1 MKKERH
7 NNLLWA
13 VLSTAIVFSLV
24 VVFDSPVYAAY
35 RTQHADV
42 PAPAVMMLA
51 ASEGISPLD
60 VSAAKTSV
68 AEAPVKVSA
77 VKKASTAANTVQAA
91 AKTEIAK
98 PVQLA
103 SSVGGPGVPAREQP
117 LPASEGAAQDAAQ
130 NAAGQDAATQDAAG
144 QNAGG
149 PGEAGPGAAA
159 QPQFVTADMSYFDDA
174 CFVGDSFTQGLSIYS
189 KNPGANYYYAVGVST
204 SNALSKNFTLPGGG
218 EGKLIDALAGKQYKK
233 VYIMLG
239 INEMS
244 NGDPA
249 AFAQRYAG
257 ILQQIRTVQPN
268 ATIFI
273 QSILHTTPEKSAS
286 TNFKNE
292 YINRYNE
299 AIKGLA
305 DNTTIYY
312 IDINPLFDDGNGAM
326 KAELSGDGVHLK
338 AQHYI
343 PWRDLLLRTVPA
355 SLAPATTET
364 QTA

>member
-60 VSAAKTSV
+60 LSAAKTSV
-68 AEAPVKVSA
+68 AEASVKVSA
-77 VKKASTAANTVQAA
+77 VKKASAAANTQQAA
-91 AKTEIAK
+91 AQPEIAK

-103 SSVGGPGVPAREQP
+103 SSVGGPGVPASEQP
-117 LPASEGAAQDAAQ
+117 LPASEGAAQDAATQ
-130 NAAGQDAATQDAAG
+130 NTAADAAD

-149 PGEAGPGAAA
+149 PGEAGPGVAA

-189 KNPGANYYYAVGVST
+189 KNPGADYYYAVGVST
-204 SNALSKNFTLPGGG
+204 SNALSKDFTLPGGG

-257 ILQQIRTVQPN
+257 ILQQIKTVQPN

-292 YINRYNE
+292 YINGYNE

-305 DNTTIYY
+305 DNSTIYY
-312 IDINPLFDDGNGAM
+312 IDINQLFDDGNGAM
-326 KAELSGDGVHLK
+326 RAELSGDGVHLK

>member
-1 MKKERH
+1 MKKEKH

-13 VLSTAIVFSLV
+13 VLSTAIVLSLV

-35 RTQHADV
+35 RNQHADV

-60 VSAAKTSV
+60 VSAAKTAA

-77 VKKASTAANTVQAA
+77 VKTAVAEANTSQAA
-91 AKTEIAK
+91 AVRTEIAK

-103 SSVGGPGVPAREQP
+103 SSIGGPGVPASEQP
-117 LPASEGAAQDAAQ
+117 VPASEGAVQEPAAQ
-130 NAAGQDAATQDAAG
+130 NAAADAAA

-149 PGEAGPGAAA
+149 NETTESGAANTAA

-189 KNPGANYYYAVGVST
+189 KNPGADYYYCVGVST
-204 SNALSKNFTLPGGG
+204 GNALSKDFTLPGGG

-257 ILQQIRTVQPN
+257 ILQQIRAVQPN

-286 TNFKNE
+286 SNFKNE

-305 DNTTIYY
+305 DNSTVYY
-312 IDINPLFDDGNGAM
+312 IDVNPIFDDGTGAM
-326 KAELSGDGVHLK
+326 NAEMSGEGVHLK
-338 AQHYI
+338 AQYYI
-343 PWRDLLLRTVPA
+343 PWRDFLLRNVPA
-355 SLAPATTET
+355 SLVPAATET
-364 QTA
+364 QAA

>member
-35 RTQHADV
+35 RTQLADV
-42 PAPAVMMLA
+42 PAPAAMMLA
-51 ASEGISPLD
+51 ASEGILPLD

-68 AEAPVKVSA
+68 AEAPVKTSA
-77 VKKASTAANTVQAA
+77 VKKAGAAANTQQAA
-91 AKTEIAK
+91 AQPEIAK

-103 SSVGGPGVPAREQP
+103 SSVGGPGVPASEQP
-117 LPASEGAAQDAAQ
+117 LPASEGAAQDAVAQ
-130 NAAGQDAATQDAAG
+130 NTAADAAD

-149 PGEAGPGAAA
+149 PGEAGPGVAA

-174 CFVGDSFTQGLSIYS
+174 CFIGDSFTQGLSIYS
-189 KNPGANYYYAVGVST
+189 KNPGADYYYAVGVST
-204 SNALSKNFTLPGGG
+204 SNALSKDFMLPGGA

-244 NGDPA
+244 NGDPT

-257 ILQQIRTVQPN
+257 ILQQIKTVQPN

-292 YINRYNE
+292 YINGYNE

-305 DNTTIYY
+305 DNSTIYY
-312 IDINPLFDDGNGAM
+312 IDINQLFDDGNGAM
-326 KAELSGDGVHLK
+326 KSELSGDGVHLK

>member
-60 VSAAKTSV
+60 ISAAKTSA
-68 AEAPVKVSA
+68 AEAPVRMSA
-77 VKKASTAANTVQAA
+77 VKKASTAANTQQAA

-103 SSVGGPGVPAREQP
+103 SSVGGPGVPASEQP
-117 LPASEGAAQDAAQ
+117 LPASECAAQDAAAQ
-130 NAAGQDAATQDAAG
+130 NTAADAAD

-149 PGEAGPGAAA
+149 PGEAGPGVAA

-174 CFVGDSFTQGLSIYS
+174 CFIGDSFTQGLSIYS
-189 KNPGANYYYAVGVST
+189 KNPGADYCYAVGVST
-204 SNALSKNFTLPGGG
+204 SNALSKDFTLPGGG
-218 EGKLIDALAGKQYKK
+218 EGKLINALAGKQYKK

-249 AFAQRYAG
+249 AFAQRYAD

-292 YINRYNE
+292 YINGYNE

-305 DNTTIYY
+305 DNSTIYY
-312 IDINPLFDDGNGAM
+312 IDVNQLFDDGNGAM

-355 SLAPATTET
+355 SLAPAP
-364 QTA
+364 AVAA